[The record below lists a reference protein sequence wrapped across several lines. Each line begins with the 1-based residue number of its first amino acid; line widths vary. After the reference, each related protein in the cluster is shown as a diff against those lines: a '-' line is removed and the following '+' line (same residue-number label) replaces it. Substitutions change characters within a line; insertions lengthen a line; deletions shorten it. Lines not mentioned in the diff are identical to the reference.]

1 MNAAQNAIAKAQKA
15 YDDALAVK
23 EQTPAAQAKVVE
35 TAKALETA
43 KDELATAK
51 TNLANLQQVRA
62 QRESE
67 LKNAKAK
74 LVAQET
80 SPSGSS

>member
-1 MNAAQNAIAKAQKA
+1 MLLLKLKKHTMTRLRSKNKLQQLK
-15 YDDALAVK
+15 L
-23 EQTPAAQAKVVE
+23 KVVE

-51 TNLANLQQVRA
+51 SNLANLQQVRA

-67 LKNAKAK
+67 LKDAKAK
-74 LVAQET
+74 LVC
-80 SPSGSS
+80 SRRRS